1 MLSIEDE
8 KRDAALDFF
17 NYTGLKID
25 HSDELIVLY
34 IAQKKLIKKHD
45 EEFIKKINE
54 STALLEQFN
63 KQFLAIRTEILL
75 DLSNQ
80 NKQQQTEI
88 NNEQIQQYKH
98 QSAGLLSELKNL
110 KIFFFAVL
118 FVNLVLV
125 MLIFTKI
132 I

>member
-17 NYTGLKID
+17 NYAGLKID

-34 IAQKKLIKKHD
+34 IAQKKLIKKRD

-88 NNEQIQQYKH
+88 NNEQIEQYKQ

-118 FVNLVLV
+118 FVNLILV

>member
-25 HSDELIVLY
+25 HADELIVLY
-34 IAQKKLIKKHD
+34 IAQKKLIKKTD
-45 EEFIKKINE
+45 EEFMIKMKEATQSLDAI
-54 STALLEQFN
+54 T
-63 KQFLAIRTEILL
+63 KQFSSIRTEMIL
-75 DLSNQ
+75 DLANQ
-80 NKQQQTEI
+80 NKQQQIEI
-88 NNEQIQQYKH
+88 NQEQIQQHKIF
-98 QSAGLLSELKNL
+98 LSELKNL

-118 FVNLVLV
+118 FVNLILV